1 MPPSRAR
8 GASLTPL
15 ALAALDLLQERD
27 LHPYEMHQLMR
38 ERWTDRVVKLKAGSL
53 YHAIERLA
61 VAGLVEVVE
70 TNREGKRPERTVY
83 RITETGRTAFT
94 ERLRTMLGERAEEYP
109 EFPLAIG
116 MLNALD
122 RDDAMAQLLRRAIA
136 LELEVGGLERLIV
149 RLTEM
154 GLPALYQ
161 LDIKYRIAVGTA
173 ELNWVNELL
182 GDLRDGQVPWVTGD
196 PLHDHRPGLKLI
208 TEEEEAG

>member
-1 MPPSRAR
+1 MPPNR

-61 VAGLVEVVE
+61 ASGLVEVVE

-83 RITETGRTAFT
+83 RITEAGRTAFT
-94 ERLRTMLGERAEEYP
+94 DRLRTMLAERAPEYP
-109 EFPLAIG
+109 EFPLAVG

-136 LELEVGGLERLIV
+136 LELEVGGLERLVI

-154 GLPALYQ
+154 GLPPLYQ
-161 LDIKYRIAVGTA
+161 LDIKYRIAVATA
-173 ELNWVNELL
+173 ELNWLNELL
-182 GDLRDGQVPWVTGD
+182 SDLRDGSVPWVHGD
-196 PLHDHRPGLKLI
+196 PLHDHRPGLTLVDNQ
-208 TEEEEAG
+208 EESG